1 MKNFFK
7 LLRLVAV
14 KSDWV
19 LFVLVVLA
27 TTAITLSQGA
37 SRLILLEA
45 LNHLDVIQVAAG
57 FIILQLVVDL
67 IATGLQSFRTVK
79 LAKFRAIL
87 TNRTREILFD
97 KVLKLDTQNFYAYST
112 GYIQDCVLN
121 TKAISTVL
129 NIMMNLFDAVLALG
143 STLVFV
149 YLIDPTVSVIYMITI
164 PIVFLVFK
172 HFWEAGL
179 EAQDSMNVYRKETT
193 GIVSNAIKGFK
204 TVKGFSRESSELEK
218 ISTIGVDWTAA
229 LMKSKRINAASAA
242 SDNIIFI
249 AVNLAI
255 IVYSVM
261 ARNTAQEIL
270 VLTGYTNS
278 VLGTISWAIGGI
290 EEIQEAIVTS
300 NKVFDLIEVEDKIED
315 GKCELTSFSNDI
327 SFNSVGFGYCD
338 NTGVLNDVSFT
349 IKKGQRIGICG
360 PSGGGKSTILS
371 LLMRFYDTTSGTI
384 SIDGIS
390 IKDLTTKSLRNRIG
404 MVQQDSYLFEGTIM
418 ENILYGKPDATE
430 YEVVEAA
437 KKANIHDF
445 IASLEKGYRSQVGDN
460 GIKLSGGQ
468 KQRIAIARVF
478 LQNPDIILFDEA
490 TAALDN
496 GSERIVQESIERLSD
511 DKTIITVAHR
521 LSTIKDCDTIL
532 VVDNHKIVEAGDYDS
547 LVASGGL
554 FAELAGKQTA

>member
-27 TTAITLSQGA
+27 TTAITLSRGA

-97 KVLKLDTQNFYAYST
+97 KVMKLDTQNFYAYST

-172 HFWEAGL
+172 YFWEAGL

-193 GIVSNAIKGFK
+193 GIVSNVIKGFK
-204 TVKGFSRESSELEK
+204 TVKGFGRESSELEK

-242 SDNIIFI
+242 SDDIIFI

-261 ARNTAQEIL
+261 TGNTAQEIL

-278 VLGTISWAIGGI
+278 VLGAISWAIGGI

-445 IASLEKGYRSQVGDN
+445 ITSLEKGYRSQVGDN

>member
-129 NIMMNLFDAVLALG
+129 NIMMNLFDVVLALG

-204 TVKGFSRESSELEK
+204 TVKGFGRESSELEK

-229 LMKSKRINAASAA
+229 LMKSTRINAASGA
-242 SDNIIFI
+242 SDDIIFI

-261 ARNTAQEIL
+261 TGNTAQEIL
-270 VLTGYTNS
+270 VLIGYTNS
-278 VLGTISWAIGGI
+278 VLGAISWAIGGI

-532 VVDNHKIVEAGDYDS
+532 VVDNHKIVEAGNYDS

>member
-129 NIMMNLFDAVLALG
+129 NIMMNLFDVVLALG

-204 TVKGFSRESSELEK
+204 TVKGFGRES
-218 ISTIGVDWTAA
+218 
-229 LMKSKRINAASAA
+229 
-242 SDNIIFI
+242 
-249 AVNLAI
+249 
-255 IVYSVM
+255 
-261 ARNTAQEIL
+261 
-270 VLTGYTNS
+270 
-278 VLGTISWAIGGI
+278 
-290 EEIQEAIVTS
+290 
-300 NKVFDLIEVEDKIED
+300 
-315 GKCELTSFSNDI
+315 
-327 SFNSVGFGYCD
+327 
-338 NTGVLNDVSFT
+338 
-349 IKKGQRIGICG
+349 
-360 PSGGGKSTILS
+360 
-371 LLMRFYDTTSGTI
+371 
-384 SIDGIS
+384 
-390 IKDLTTKSLRNRIG
+390 
-404 MVQQDSYLFEGTIM
+404 
-418 ENILYGKPDATE
+418 
-430 YEVVEAA
+430 
-437 KKANIHDF
+437 
-445 IASLEKGYRSQVGDN
+445 
-460 GIKLSGGQ
+460 
-468 KQRIAIARVF
+468 
-478 LQNPDIILFDEA
+478 
-490 TAALDN
+490 
-496 GSERIVQESIERLSD
+496 
-511 DKTIITVAHR
+511 
-521 LSTIKDCDTIL
+521 
-532 VVDNHKIVEAGDYDS
+532 
-547 LVASGGL
+547 
-554 FAELAGKQTA
+554 